1 MTRSIDAIFFDFG
14 GVFTASPFAA
24 VEACGVEL
32 GAAPGQISQIM
43 FGSYDADTDHPWHRL
58 ERAEISLAEARDAII
73 ESAAAAGLDF
83 EPLAFL
89 ARTGTGGKTQDLL
102 VDRVRTLRAEGYPT
116 ALITNNVREFRE
128 AWRSLVPIEELFDE
142 VIDSSEVGVRKP
154 DPAIFKIALERLGNP
169 EPQRSLFLD
178 DYAGNIDVATS
189 LGFRGLLV
197 GEDPEETLRDLDRIL
212 TT

>member
-14 GVFTASPFAA
+14 GVFTASPFAT
-24 VEACGVEL
+24 VEAAGEEL
-32 GAAPGQISQIM
+32 GAAPGQVSQIM
-43 FGSYDADTDHPWHRL
+43 FGSYDIDSDHPWHRL
-58 ERAEISLAEARDAII
+58 ERAEITLAEAREAII
-73 ESAAAAGLDF
+73 EIATAAGFDF

-102 VDRVRTLRAEGYPT
+102 VSRVRELRAEGYPT

-128 AWRSLVPIEELFDE
+128 HWRSLLPVDELFDE

-154 DPAIFKIALERLGNP
+154 NPDIFQIALERLRNP
-169 EPQRSLFLD
+169 APERSLFLD
-178 DYAGNIDVATS
+178 DYAGNIDVATK

-197 GEDPEETLRDLDRIL
+197 GADPEETLRDLDQIL
-212 TT
+212 AS